1 MAELFDLH
9 PEENVKSNEEKVKSL
24 LDMGDNLLLPIIA
37 IFMIGKNSS
46 TLPVVDNL
54 KKIAKE
60 LINIPLNIDLSPED
74 IEVMNNAI
82 NTVSPYMNPDNLLIL
97 DKFSAFLS
105 AMLKITAVKEL
116 NSNMAR
122 NSPDGSREPLNF
134 KNQRQKALHMIG
146 ALEQYMDAPTKKNM
160 EGLKSTLSI
169 LDKFQETTSALSE
182 KKKSGGSLDI
192 RDMIQLIRPMIG
204 GGNFPEAEKIDNM
217 IRMVQIMSALEA
229 DGGGLDGGDLDAGG
243 LDDGD
248 LDGGSLDD
256 DGPDG
261 VSDSRGSDDDDD
273 DDGGGF
279 FEFVIDRYDDE
290 EDE

>member
-1 MAELFDLH
+1 MAELFDLR
-9 PEENVKSNEEKVKSL
+9 PEENVKSNEEKENSL
-24 LDMGDNLLLPIIA
+24 FDLGDNLLLPIIA
-37 IFMIGKNSS
+37 VFMIGQNSS
-46 TLPVVDNL
+46 NFPVVDNV

-60 LINIPLNIDLSPED
+60 LINIPLNIDLTPED
-74 IEVMNNAI
+74 VEVMQNAV
-82 NTVSPYMNPDNLLIL
+82 NTVSPYMNPENLVIL
-97 DKFSAFLS
+97 DKFSTFLS

-122 NSPDGSREPLNF
+122 NSSDGSREPLNF

-146 ALEQYMDAPTKKNM
+146 ALEQYMDEPTKKNM

-182 KKKSGGSLDI
+182 KKKNGGSLDI
-192 RDMIQLIRPMIG
+192 RDMIQLIRPIIG

-229 DGGGLDGGDLDAGG
+229 DGGGLDVGGPDT
-243 LDDGD
+243 
-248 LDGGSLDD
+248 GGSTISPDTISPSSESDDEDD
-256 DGPDG
+256 DGA
-261 VSDSRGSDDDDD
+261 
-273 DDGGGF
+273 F

-290 EDE
+290 DEDG